1 MGRSRTLFLSSVMG
15 GLVSFM
21 VAGGKRRERLARWL
35 PYGADLRPAATA
47 FRGTP
52 CAAEAR
58 EQGVAGGESPPQT
71 SA

>member
-1 MGRSRTLFLSSVMG
+1 MGRSRSLFLGSVMG
-15 GLVSFM
+15 GVVSFV
-21 VAGGKRRERLARWL
+21 VAGDKRREWLARWL
-35 PYGADLRPAATA
+35 PQSAHVRAAATA

-58 EQGVAGGESPPQT
+58 EHGVAGGAPPQA

>member
-1 MGRSRTLFLSSVMG
+1 MGRSRTLFLGSVMG
-15 GLVSFM
+15 GIVSFV
-21 VAGGKRRERLARWL
+21 VASGQRRGRLGRLLAHGG
-35 PYGADLRPAATA
+35 GLRTAATA

-58 EQGVAGGESPPQT
+58 EQGVTGGESPPQT

>member
-1 MGRSRTLFLSSVMG
+1 MGRSRILFLGSVMG
-15 GLVSFM
+15 GLVSFV
-21 VAGGKRRERLARWL
+21 VAGGKRRERLARRL
-35 PYGADLRPAATA
+35 PHDVHRRTAATA

-58 EQGVAGGESPPQT
+58 EQGVAGGDSPPQT